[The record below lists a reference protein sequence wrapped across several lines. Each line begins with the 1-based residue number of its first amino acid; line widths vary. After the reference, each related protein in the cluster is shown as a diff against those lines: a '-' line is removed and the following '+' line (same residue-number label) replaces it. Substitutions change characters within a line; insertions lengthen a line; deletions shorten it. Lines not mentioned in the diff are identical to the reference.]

1 MWFQFE
7 ECVFEEGRTG
17 RSGNKYNAWV
27 LRGKRKGFQGEPDTP
42 YEKVV
47 FENTTGTVI
56 EKGIT
61 RPDCSVLQFFQ
72 KAVHPGDIVKIKY
85 VRNGQRWDFG
95 TLEKLNEYATPTY
108 EPLTE
113 TQVAQ
118 IKQAQSIQ
126 AASIPSENL
135 VPSWVR

>member
-7 ECVFEEGRTG
+7 TLAFEEGRVSRTG
-17 RSGNKYNAWV
+17 TKYNAWV
-27 LRGKRKGFQGEPDTP
+27 LRGKRKGFSGEPDTP

-56 EKGIT
+56 EKGIN

-72 KAVHPGDIVKIKY
+72 KAVKPGDIVKIKY
-85 VRNGQRWDFG
+85 VRNGQRWEFG
-95 TLEKLNEYATPTY
+95 TLEKLNDAANPTY
-108 EPLTE
+108 EPLTDE
-113 TQVAQ
+113 QVNN
-118 IKQAQSIQ
+118 IKAAQ
-126 AASIPSENL
+126 AATVAVPVENV